1 MDLIPGIQASASAL
15 QAHQTHLEAIAQN
28 LANAQTTQTAD
39 GNPYQRQV
47 VSFASFLDGQGNQSV
62 RVSGIQNDTSPGTTV
77 HNPGHPHAGPDGM
90 LRMPN
95 VSASVEMVDMI
106 SASRAYEAN
115 LTAAK
120 TARQMAERALEIGR

>member
-1 MDLIPGIQASASAL
+1 GIQASASAL

-28 LANAQTTQTAD
+28 LANAQTTRTAD

-62 RVSGIQNDTSPGTTV
+62 RVTGIQSDTSPGSTL
-77 HNPGHPHAGPDGM
+77 HNPGHPHAGADGM